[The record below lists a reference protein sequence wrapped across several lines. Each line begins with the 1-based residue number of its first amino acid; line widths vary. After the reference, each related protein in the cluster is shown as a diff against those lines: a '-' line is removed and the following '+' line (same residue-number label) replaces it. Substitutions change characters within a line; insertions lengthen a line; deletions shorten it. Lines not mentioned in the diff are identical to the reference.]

1 EHPHVDMSRLDLG
14 DDIGLKVRDQSGG
27 VRIAPV
33 GAVGQMLKQPLQK
46 KLITDGKRLH
56 RCCAEACGK
65 PRLKCGEHFARRG
78 FATLIQVVAKWAA
91 GLADRNRDSPPIRVG
106 WHGFWPPGSS
116 SLPPRILL
124 SQTGAASRS
133 CQSW

>member
-1 EHPHVDMSRLDLG
+1 MSRLDLG

-46 KLITDGKRLH
+46 KQITDGKRLIVAARRH
-56 RCCAEACGK
+56 VASRAC
-65 PRLKCGEHFARRG
+65 KCGEHFARRG
-78 FATLIQVVAKWAA
+78 FTTLIQVVTKWAA
-91 GLADRNRDSPPIRVG
+91 GLADRNRDLPPIRVG
-106 WHGFWPPGSS
+106 WQGFWPPGSS